1 MATKP
6 WPPLAEGVDLPRPL
20 QLIAT
25 DMDGT
30 LTRAGKFTADLLQAL
45 EQLQRLGLPV
55 VIVTGRSAGWVSG
68 LVHYLPVAGAIAENG
83 GVYLAAGQPPEIL
96 TAGLDLDH
104 HRAQLSQA
112 FSQLQAQWPQLQPS
126 EDNPFRLTDWTF
138 PVGGLGWEELAAL
151 QQTCQQWGWGFT
163 YSTVQAHLF
172 PLGQTKAGA
181 LLQVLGRYFP
191 TLTREGVLTVGD
203 SPNDESLFDRRY
215 FPYSLGVANIQHY
228 WTQLRY
234 HPTWVSQAPELDG
247 FLELVVFAV
256 ATSQGPETSWNTP
269 PAEAS
274 IDQPCPE
281 GFGQG

>member
-6 WPPLAEGVDLPRPL
+6 WPSLAEGTDLPRPL

-55 VIVTGRSAGWVSG
+55 VIVTGRSAGWVGG
-68 LVHYLPVAGAIAENG
+68 LVHYLPVVGAIAENG
-83 GVYLAAGQPPEIL
+83 GAYLAAGQPPEIL
-96 TAGLDLDH
+96 TPGLELDY
-104 HRAQLSQA
+104 HRAQLSQV
-112 FSQLQAQWPQLQPS
+112 FSQLQARWPQLQPS

-138 PVGGLGWEELAAL
+138 PVGGLSWDDLTAL
-151 QQTCQQWGWGFT
+151 QRICQQWGWGFT

-172 PLGQTKAGA
+172 PPGQTKAQA
-181 LLQVLGRYFP
+181 LQQVLERYFP

-215 FPYSLGVANIQHY
+215 FPHSLGVANIQHY
-228 WTQLRY
+228 WSQLRH

-247 FLELVVFAV
+247 FLELVALAL
-256 ATSQGPETSWNTP
+256 ATGEG
-269 PAEAS
+269 AEAS
-274 IDQPCPE
+274 RNSRPAQALMD
-281 GFGQG
+281 